1 MKGSRSPTSL
11 SARRGRVSNVARQIV
26 SLALMP
32 CALAGFSAA
41 PVDSRILFA
50 RDTNV
55 PQPVQQ
61 FAWRVIE
68 TRCNYQRYEL
78 EQRRFWAY
86 DAEATK
92 VDAGVAYSIKIL
104 SELAW
109 KKTEPPATIE
119 MTIEADGDT
128 RLTAL
133 RSWFVVCTL

>member
-1 MKGSRSPTSL
+1 M
-11 SARRGRVSNVARQIV
+11 ARRIV

-55 PQPVQQ
+55 PRPVQQ

-78 EQRRFWAY
+78 EQRQFWAY
-86 DAEATK
+86 DADATK